1 MLTWWGRSVVKHRR
15 LALAAALMLVVVGVG
30 WGAGVFAQLVTGGFE
45 DPGSESALANAR
57 IAAELGNQNPDVLVL
72 YSSPVL
78 TVDHPSFRDP
88 VAKTVDRLRSRPAVA
103 GVVSHY
109 DGGSSSLVSQDRHAA
124 YIAVRLR
131 ALDDSGK
138 RAEDDSIRPDLIGPG
153 VTTQIGGS
161 IAVEASVD
169 EITKSDISRRE

>member
-78 TVDHPSFRDP
+78 TVDNPSFRDP

-109 DGGSSSLVSQDRHAA
+109 DGGSSSLVSQDRHAT
-124 YIAVRLR
+124 YIASRSMR
-131 ALDDSGK
+131 ASMRSPSLIS
-138 RAEDDSIRPDLIGPG
+138 AEARWSPFPSCFSCSSSSSAAWSPPACRC
-153 VTTQIGGS
+153 
-161 IAVEASVD
+161 
-169 EITKSDISRRE
+169 